1 MSDVGLTS
9 IEDLRA
15 MAPIEAGT
23 LGHHTVL
30 DTPSAR
36 VVVLA
41 FESGHLMKEHRAP
54 RPLLLQA
61 LDGHLRITADDRTV
75 DLRPGGLLY
84 LPASMTHAV
93 EAVQP
98 SRLCLTLL
106 GG

>member
-1 MSDVGLTS
+1 MGDAELTA
-9 IEDLRA
+9 IEDLLA
-15 MAPIEAGT
+15 VAPIEAGR

-30 DTPSAR
+30 ATPSAR

-41 FESGHLMKEHRAP
+41 FDRGHLMKEHRAP

-84 LPASMTHAV
+84 LPASVTHAV